1 MKEQFSTLFIAIVTF
16 GWLQISTFNIGNRQY
31 SMHYKSHNLV
41 KKEGLAKLIYFKP
54 KHFQRYSIWEVLSF
68 FSSYLQLF
76 AFCIL
81 FILGFFYP
89 SLTLISEIASF
100 LVLAISFFAEFFKI
114 LYIDIT
120 NHKEEKLMYQR
131 IANSSSNH
139 QYANLPK
146 KHNKILRSLI
156 SYSQTTRY
164 KLELLYEERMEKIK
178 KTDEAAVEKLN
189 QEFIQYFKDY
199 KIVSVENSCVIYSK
213 DRRIR
218 YKIEYIFDSKKRN
231 EFPNLTNHLYC
242 PHLVIKGSKEYLGV
256 VFEEASVFEFDQQ
269 GIGIIQSLHFPDRY
283 QALVPGIEFA
293 FKEGNKIV
301 GSGKILEK
309 L

>member
-1 MKEQFSTLFIAIVTF
+1 MKEQFSTIFIAIVTF

-41 KKEGLAKLIYFKP
+41 KKEGLAKLINFKP

-156 SYSQTTRY
+156 FYSQTTRY

-178 KTDEAAVEKLN
+178 KN
-189 QEFIQYFKDY
+189 
-199 KIVSVENSCVIYSK
+199 
-213 DRRIR
+213 
-218 YKIEYIFDSKKRN
+218 
-231 EFPNLTNHLYC
+231 
-242 PHLVIKGSKEYLGV
+242 G
-256 VFEEASVFEFDQQ
+256 
-269 GIGIIQSLHFPDRY
+269 
-283 QALVPGIEFA
+283 
-293 FKEGNKIV
+293 
-301 GSGKILEK
+301 
-309 L
+309 